1 MALGSAAAPAPG
13 RDLRIDFFR
22 GMALLTI
29 FVDHVSGNPWNLW
42 TLREYGLVTALD
54 VFILLAGVSGY
65 LAYGTRLGNR
75 WADSKDGLRRL
86 GRRILTVY
94 GAHLGLVAG
103 LLLLGAVVSLLWP
116 SYPVLGYLQVGRLVD
131 DPVPTA
137 LQVLTLSFQPL
148 FCGILP
154 VYVLLLPTLPLVV
167 WGLRRSWLLPIGVG
181 VVLLAVAD
189 LGGPGPSGG
198 TYDWRIDPSKW
209 FVVYAAGI
217 VLGSRVGRPRARTA
231 AHWWTGLAIGWLL
244 FTLLDDA
251 PWQAIPALR
260 DVTAPT
266 VVLGL
271 DLSAQPWTQPLRLLS
286 LAAAVWLVV
295 RWVPRGAGWL
305 TTGWAQAVSRVG
317 AASLPVF
324 VLGAVLSAAGTILA
338 EGMGGTFAGY
348 TLVTASG
355 VALLLWLPRLRTVR
369 RPRRP
374 AATVPTTTSAT

>member
-22 GMALLTI
+22 GLALLTI
-29 FVDHVSGNPWNLW
+29 FVDHLRGNPWNLW

-65 LAYGTRLGNR
+65 LAYGSRLGNR

-86 GRRILTVY
+86 ARRILTVY

-103 LLLLGAVVSLLWP
+103 LLLLAAVVSLLWP
-116 SYPVLGYLQVGRLVD
+116 SYPVLSYLQIGRLVH
-131 DPVPTA
+131 DPLPTA

-181 VVLLAVAD
+181 IAMLAAAD
-189 LGGPGPSGG
+189 LGGLGLSDG

-217 VLGSRVGRPRARTA
+217 VLGSRVGRPLARPV
-231 AHWWTGLAIGWLL
+231 HRWWTWLALGWLL
-244 FTLLDDA
+244 VTLLDDA

-260 DVTAPT
+260 DVPAPT

-271 DLSAQPWTQPLRLLS
+271 DLNAQPWPEPLRLLS
-286 LAAAVWLVV
+286 LAAAVWLVL
-295 RWVPRGAGWL
+295 RWVPREAGWL
-305 TTGWAQAVSRVG
+305 DSGWARAVTRAG

-324 VLGAVLSAAGTILA
+324 WLGAVLSAAGTILA
-338 EGMGGTFAGY
+338 DRLGGSFAVY
-348 TLVTASG
+348 TVVTVIG
-355 VALLLWLPRLRTVR
+355 VALLLWLTWLRVERLHR
-369 RPRRP
+369 RSS
-374 AATVPTTTSAT
+374 ATVPASITAT